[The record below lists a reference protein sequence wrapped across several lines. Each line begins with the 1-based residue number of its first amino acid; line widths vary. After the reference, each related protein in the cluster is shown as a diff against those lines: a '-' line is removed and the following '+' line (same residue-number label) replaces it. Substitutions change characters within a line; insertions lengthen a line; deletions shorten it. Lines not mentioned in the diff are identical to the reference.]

1 MRQIALWFIV
11 GFLSLW
17 FPMPVTALT
26 WNEADAAIEQAYLD
40 RYGTPRQESQLTIS
54 SKSVWIA
61 NILNGSIPW
70 AFNACGPVWSVEV
83 LRCSLGLLPPTAPI
97 QQSFGPP
104 IAAPTP
110 PAPVPI
116 PASPQVP
123 AWPDATLALAH
134 ATQLACAGPIRTI
147 QYEAGVYHFLT
158 PPDPFPCGVILIGQG
173 KGATILER
181 NYSGGDF
188 LAWVGGQEGGGGLT
202 QLAVYAGAGTSGGH
216 GVLVQAQAAH
226 AIGTIAGAVV
236 LRDVTIS
243 GAGTWDWPLR
253 LDGSGRT
260 DCASACGVRIVR
272 LDNVHLFQ
280 GMLGNLLCLNCISLE
295 WIGGGSYGQNPG
307 ILFIGGTGNYL
318 NADLQGMLS
327 GPVRL
332 GR

>member
-1 MRQIALWFIV
+1 MRRIALWFIV
-11 GFLSLW
+11 GILSLW
-17 FPMPVTALT
+17 FTTPVTALT

-54 SKSVWIA
+54 SKSVWIT

-70 AFNACGPVWSVEV
+70 TFNACGPVWSVEV

-104 IAAPTP
+104 S
-110 PAPVPI
+110 PAPVVP
-116 PASPQVP
+116 PPPPLPSPP
-123 AWPDATLALAH
+123 PTWPDATPALNQA
-134 ATQLACAGPIRTI
+134 ARDACAGPIRTI

-188 LAWVGGQEGGGGLT
+188 LAWIGGQEGGGGLT
-202 QLAVYAGAGTSGGH
+202 QLAVYAGAGTSGSH
-216 GVLVQAQAAH
+216 GVFVHAQAAH
-226 AIGTIAGAVV
+226 SIGTIAGAVI

-260 DCASACGVRIVR
+260 DCSSACGVRIVR

-280 GMLGNLLCLNCISLE
+280 GVLGNLLCLNCISLE
-295 WIGGGSYGQNPG
+295 WIGGGSYGPMADV
-307 ILFIGGTGNYL
+307 LFVGGTNNYL
-318 NADLQGMLS
+318 NADVQGTIS
-327 GPVRL
+327 GAVRV